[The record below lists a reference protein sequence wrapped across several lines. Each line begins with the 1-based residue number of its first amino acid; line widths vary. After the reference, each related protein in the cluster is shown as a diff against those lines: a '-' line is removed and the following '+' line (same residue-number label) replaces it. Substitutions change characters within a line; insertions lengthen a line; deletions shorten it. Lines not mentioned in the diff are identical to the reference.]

1 MENNR
6 IEQIRMVIK
15 LFFSD
20 YDMQDIYDYIESNVT
35 LNEIKIISEQNKD
48 RLSVKERLKFSFVM
62 DVPLEQQIQN
72 FQNKS
77 DDYIDVIDNILDCR
91 REAIEIF
98 NNGSS
103 TEEDLLNICAR
114 LFLNDLNDKQIT
126 LFKESIIG
134 IAINSG
140 TDEEYNNMFL
150 LLYDNLYNKY
160 FSVRSGRLKDK
171 VVYTKTPDMLI
182 AAAFYEANGNILES
196 LDGDIVYYMKLLGE
210 LEPETT
216 FIKGLFEWLGFKKK
230 VILMEL
236 S

>member
-150 LLYDNLYNKY
+150 LLYDNLYNK
-160 FSVRSGRLKDK
+160 
-171 VVYTKTPDMLI
+171 
-182 AAAFYEANGNILES
+182 
-196 LDGDIVYYMKLLGE
+196 
-210 LEPETT
+210 
-216 FIKGLFEWLGFKKK
+216 
-230 VILMEL
+230 
-236 S
+236 

>member
-62 DVPLEQQIQN
+62 DIPLEQQIQN

-77 DDYIDVIDNILDCR
+77 DDYIDVINNILDCR

-140 TDEEYNNMFL
+140 DR
-150 LLYDNLYNKY
+150 K
-160 FSVRSGRLKDK
+160 SV
-171 VVYTKTPDMLI
+171 V
-182 AAAFYEANGNILES
+182 
-196 LDGDIVYYMKLLGE
+196 
-210 LEPETT
+210 
-216 FIKGLFEWLGFKKK
+216 
-230 VILMEL
+230 
-236 S
+236 